1 MSWPSA
7 GSRRNRAGVRD
18 SDVLIVGG
26 GIGGLALALSL
37 HQAGI
42 SAVVFE
48 AAPEVQPLGVGIN
61 ILPHGMRELSELGL
75 QDELI
80 ALAIETRELAFYSR
94 HGQFIYKE
102 PRGRYAGYDWPQLSI
117 HRADLHKVLLEAA
130 IDRLG
135 KEAVWLDH
143 RCLKAEQDGAGVTL
157 HFDKA
162 EPQRG
167 KVAVGCDG
175 IHSALRWQLYP
186 DQGPPKYSGVN
197 MWRGAVRWP
206 AFLGGDTMVSTGWMT
221 VGKTVIYPVRPGKPE
236 TDGLPLINWVAEIER
251 PEAVRQDWTG
261 RGRLSDMMPA
271 FAGLRFD
278 WLDISGMI
286 ESTEEIL
293 EYPMVDRD
301 PLPRWTFG
309 RLTLLGDAAHPMYPR
324 GSNGAGQAIID
335 ARFLTGQIKKLG
347 ASEAALQQYEAV
359 RGPATARVVLT
370 NRSDPPDAILREV
383 WQRSGGH
390 RFARIE
396 DVISTAEL
404 QAISDRYKKVAG
416 FDRET
421 LKTRP
426 SFV

>member
-1 MSWPSA
+1 MSSNP
-7 GSRRNRAGVRD
+7 
-18 SDVLIVGG
+18 DVLIVGG

-42 SAVVFE
+42 SARVFE
-48 AAPEVQPLGVGIN
+48 AAPDIQPLGVGIN
-61 ILPHGMRELSELGL
+61 ILPHGMRELCELGL
-75 QDELI
+75 QD
-80 ALAIETRELAFYSR
+80 ALMAMAIETRELAFYSR

-117 HRADLHKVLLEAA
+117 HRADLHKVLLEAT
-130 IDRLG
+130 IERLG
-135 KEAVWLDH
+135 ADAVRLDH
-143 RCLKAEQDGAGVTL
+143 RCLRAEQDGAGVTL
-157 HFDKA
+157 HVDKA

-175 IHSALRWQLYP
+175 IHSALRRQLYP

-206 AFLGGDTMVSTGWMT
+206 AFLNGDTMVSTGWMT
-221 VGKTVIYPVRPGKPE
+221 VGKTVIYPVRPGTPE
-236 TDGLPLINWVAEIER
+236 TGGLPLINWVAEIER

-271 FAGLRFD
+271 FAGLKFD

-286 ESTEEIL
+286 ESTGEIL

-309 RLTLLGDAAHPMYPR
+309 RITLLGDAAHPMYPR
-324 GSNGAGQAIID
+324 GSNGAGQAIVD
-335 ARFLTGQIKKLG
+335 ARCLTGRIKKLG
-347 ASEAALQQYEAV
+347 ATGEALQSYEAV
-359 RGPATARVVLT
+359 RGPATAKVVLT

-383 WQRSGGH
+383 WQRSGGQ
-390 RFARIE
+390 RFERID

-416 FDRET
+416 FDRES
-421 LKTRP
+421 LRTRP

>member
-1 MSWPSA
+1 MSNDA
-7 GSRRNRAGVRD
+7 
-18 SDVLIVGG
+18 DVLIVGG
-26 GIGGLALALSL
+26 GIGGLALALSQ

-42 SAVVFE
+42 SCRVFE

-61 ILPHGMRELSELGL
+61 ILPHGMRELCELGL
-75 QDELI
+75 QDALM

-102 PRGRYAGYDWPQLSI
+102 PRGRFAGYDWPQLSI
-117 HRADLHKVLLEAA
+117 HRADLHKVLLEAT
-130 IDRLG
+130 IERLG
-135 KEAVWLDH
+135 ADAVRLGY
-143 RCLKAEQDGAGVTL
+143 RCLKAEQDSSGVTL

-221 VGKTVIYPVRPGKPE
+221 VGKTVIYPIRPGTPE
-236 TDGLPLINWVAEIER
+236 TGGKPLINWVAEIER

-261 RGRLSDMMPA
+261 RGRLGDMMPA
-271 FAGLRFD
+271 FAGLKFD
-278 WLDISGMI
+278 WLDITGMI

-309 RLTLLGDAAHPMYPR
+309 RITLLGDAAHPMYPR
-324 GSNGAGQAIID
+324 GSNGAGQSIVD
-335 ARFLTGQIKKLG
+335 ARFLTGQIKQHG
-347 ASEAALQQYEAV
+347 TTEQALQQYEAV
-359 RGPATARVVLT
+359 RGPATANVVLA
-370 NRSDPPDAILREV
+370 NRNNPPDAILREV
-383 WQRSGGH
+383 WQRSGGN
-390 RFARIE
+390 RFERIE
-396 DVISTAEL
+396 DVISPDEL

-416 FDRET
+416 FDRDS
-421 LKTRP
+421 LRTRP

>member
-1 MSWPSA
+1 VSHDA
-7 GSRRNRAGVRD
+7 
-18 SDVLIVGG
+18 DVLIVGG
-26 GIGGLALALSL
+26 GIGGLTLALSL

-42 SAVVFE
+42 SARVFE

-61 ILPHGMRELSELGL
+61 ILPHGMRELCELGL
-75 QDELI
+75 QD
-80 ALAIETRELAFYSR
+80 ALAACAIETRELAFYSR

-117 HRADLHKVLLEAA
+117 HRADLHKVLLDATLK
-130 IDRLG
+130 RLG
-135 KEAVWLDH
+135 RDAVRLDH
-143 RCLKAEQDGAGVTL
+143 RCLKAEQDSAGVAL

-206 AFLGGDTMVSTGWMT
+206 AFLSGDTMVSTGWMT
-221 VGKTVIYPVRPGKPE
+221 VGKTVIYPVRPGTPE
-236 TDGLPLINWVAEIER
+236 TAGLPLINWVAEIER

-261 RGRLSDMMPA
+261 RGKLSDMMPA
-271 FAGLRFD
+271 FAGLTFD

-309 RLTLLGDAAHPMYPR
+309 RITLLGDAAHPMYPR
-324 GSNGAGQAIID
+324 GSNGAGQSIID
-335 ARFLTGQIKKLG
+335 ARYLTGQIRKHG
-347 ASEAALQQYEAV
+347 ATEQALQSYEAV
-359 RGPATARVVLT
+359 RGPATANVVLA
-370 NRSDPPDAILREV
+370 NRNNPPDAILREV
-383 WQRSGGH
+383 WQRSGGQ
-390 RFARIE
+390 RFERID
-396 DVISTAEL
+396 DVISAAEL

-416 FDRET
+416 FDREE

>member
-1 MSWPSA
+1 MSDDA
-7 GSRRNRAGVRD
+7 
-18 SDVLIVGG
+18 DVLIVGG
-26 GIGGLALALSL
+26 GIGGLTLALSL

-42 SAVVFE
+42 SARVFE

-75 QDELI
+75 QD
-80 ALAIETRELAFYSR
+80 ALAACAIETRELAFYSR

-117 HRADLHKVLLEAA
+117 HRADLHKVLLDATLQ
-130 IDRLG
+130 RLG
-135 KEAVWLDH
+135 RGAVWLDH
-143 RCLKAEQDGAGVTL
+143 RCLKAEQDSAGVTL
-157 HFDKA
+157 HFDRA
-162 EPQRG
+162 PPQRG

-206 AFLGGDTMVSTGWMT
+206 AFLSGDTMVSTGWMT
-221 VGKTVIYPVRPGKPE
+221 VGKTVIYPVRPGTPE
-236 TDGLPLINWVAEIER
+236 TGGKPLINWVAEIER

-261 RGRLSDMMPA
+261 RGKLSDMMPA
-271 FAGLRFD
+271 FAGLTFD

-309 RLTLLGDAAHPMYPR
+309 RITLLGDAAHPMYPR
-324 GSNGAGQAIID
+324 GSNGAGQSIID
-335 ARFLTGQIKKLG
+335 ARYLTGQIKTLG
-347 ASEAALQQYEAV
+347 ATEQALQSYEAV
-359 RGPATARVVLT
+359 RGPATANVVLA
-370 NRSDPPDAILREV
+370 NRNNPPDAILREV
-383 WQRSGGH
+383 WQRSGGQ
-390 RFARIE
+390 RFERID
-396 DVISTAEL
+396 DVISATEL

-416 FDRET
+416 FDREE

>member
-1 MSWPSA
+1 VSHDA
-7 GSRRNRAGVRD
+7 
-18 SDVLIVGG
+18 DVLIVGG
-26 GIGGLALALSL
+26 GIGGLTLALSL

-42 SAVVFE
+42 AARVFE

-61 ILPHGMRELSELGL
+61 ILPHGMRELCELGL
-75 QDELI
+75 QD
-80 ALAIETRELAFYSR
+80 ALAARAIETRELAFYSR

-117 HRADLHKVLLEAA
+117 HRADLHKVLL
-130 IDRLG
+130 DTTLQRLG
-135 KEAVWLDH
+135 RDAVRLDH
-143 RCLKAEQDGAGVTL
+143 RCLKAEQDSAGVTL

-162 EPQRG
+162 GPQRG
-167 KVAVGCDG
+167 KIAVGCDG

-206 AFLGGDTMVSTGWMT
+206 AFLSGDTMVSTGWMT
-221 VGKTVIYPVRPGKPE
+221 VGKTVIYPVRPGTPE
-236 TDGLPLINWVAEIER
+236 TGGLPLINWVAEIER

-261 RGRLSDMMPA
+261 RGKLSDMMPA
-271 FAGLRFD
+271 FAGLTFD

-309 RLTLLGDAAHPMYPR
+309 RVTLLGDAAHPMYPR
-324 GSNGAGQAIID
+324 GSNGAGQSIID
-335 ARFLTGQIKKLG
+335 ARYLTGQIKTHG
-347 ASEAALQQYEAV
+347 ATEQALQGYEAV
-359 RGPATARVVLT
+359 RGPATANVVLA
-370 NRSDPPDAILREV
+370 NRNNPPDAILREV
-383 WQRSGGH
+383 WQRSGGR
-390 RFARIE
+390 RFERID
-396 DVISTAEL
+396 DVISPAEL

-416 FDRET
+416 FDRES
-421 LKTRP
+421 LRTRP

>member
-1 MSWPSA
+1 VNHDA
-7 GSRRNRAGVRD
+7 
-18 SDVLIVGG
+18 DVLIVGG
-26 GIGGLALALSL
+26 GIGGLTLALSL

-42 SAVVFE
+42 SARVFE

-61 ILPHGMRELSELGL
+61 ILPHGMRELCELGL
-75 QDELI
+75 QD
-80 ALAIETRELAFYSR
+80 ALAACAIETRELAFYSR

-117 HRADLHKVLLEAA
+117 HRADLHKVLLDATLK
-130 IDRLG
+130 RLG
-135 KEAVWLDH
+135 RDAVRLDH
-143 RCLKAEQDGAGVTL
+143 RCLKAEQDSAGVAL

-206 AFLGGDTMVSTGWMT
+206 AFLSGDTMVSTGWMT
-221 VGKTVIYPVRPGKPE
+221 VGKTVIYPVRPGTPE
-236 TDGLPLINWVAEIER
+236 TAGLPLINWVAEIER

-261 RGRLSDMMPA
+261 RGKLSDMMPA
-271 FAGLRFD
+271 FAGLTFD

-309 RLTLLGDAAHPMYPR
+309 RITLLGDAAHPMYPR
-324 GSNGAGQAIID
+324 GSNGAGQSIID
-335 ARFLTGQIKKLG
+335 ARYLTGQIRKHG
-347 ASEAALQQYEAV
+347 ATEQALQSYEAV
-359 RGPATARVVLT
+359 RGPATANVVLA
-370 NRSDPPDAILREV
+370 NRNNPPDAILREV
-383 WQRSGGH
+383 WQRSGGQ
-390 RFARIE
+390 RFERID
-396 DVISTAEL
+396 DVISAAEL

-416 FDRET
+416 FDREE

>member
-1 MSWPSA
+1 VSSNP
-7 GSRRNRAGVRD
+7 
-18 SDVLIVGG
+18 DVLIVGG
-26 GIGGLALALSL
+26 GVGGLTLALSL

-42 SAVVFE
+42 SCRVFE

-75 QDELI
+75 QD
-80 ALAIETRELAFYSR
+80 ALMATSIETRELAFYSR

-117 HRADLHKVLLEAA
+117 HRADLHKVLLDATIE
-130 IDRLG
+130 RLG
-135 KEAVWLDH
+135 RDAVRLDH
-143 RCLKAEQDGAGVTL
+143 RCLKAEQDSAGVTL

-162 EPQRG
+162 EPRRG

-221 VGKTVIYPVRPGKPE
+221 VGKTVIYPVRPGTP
-236 TDGLPLINWVAEIER
+236 DPLINWVAEIER

-261 RGRLSDMMPA
+261 RGRLADMMPA

-278 WLDISGMI
+278 WLDITGMI

-309 RLTLLGDAAHPMYPR
+309 RITLLGDAAHPMYPR
-324 GSNGAGQAIID
+324 GSNGAGQSIID
-335 ARFLTGQIKKLG
+335 ARFLTGQIKQLG
-347 ASEAALQQYEAV
+347 ATEQALQQYEAV
-359 RGPATARVVLT
+359 RGPATANVVLA
-370 NRSDPPDAILREV
+370 NRNNPPDAILREV
-383 WQRSGGH
+383 WQRSGGQ
-390 RFARIE
+390 RFERID
-396 DVISTAEL
+396 DVISAAEL
-404 QAISDRYKKVAG
+404 QAISERYKQVAG
-416 FDRET
+416 FDRES
-421 LKTRP
+421 LRTRP